1 MRYTYRFAN
10 GEMTEIE
17 VTENEAFM
25 LTEMDRLE
33 YNNDHKETRRHVH
46 FDPALEDSGDWLA
59 TEDATLEAIT
69 EDDTDEIRLRRYMET
84 LLPEQRALI
93 DKVYLHGRSYAE
105 IAHEEGVDRSAV
117 RKRMERI
124 LGKLK
129 KSFE

>member
-1 MRYTYRFAN
+1 MKYTYRFVN

-25 LTEMDRLE
+25 LSELDRLE

-46 FDPALEDSGDWLA
+46 FDPVLEDSGDWLA
-59 TEDATLEAIT
+59 AEDVALEAIT
-69 EDDTDEIRLRRYMET
+69 EDDTDEIQLRRYMET

-93 DKVYLHGRSYAE
+93 DKVYIHGRSYAE
-105 IAHEEGVDRSAV
+105 IAREEGVDRSAV